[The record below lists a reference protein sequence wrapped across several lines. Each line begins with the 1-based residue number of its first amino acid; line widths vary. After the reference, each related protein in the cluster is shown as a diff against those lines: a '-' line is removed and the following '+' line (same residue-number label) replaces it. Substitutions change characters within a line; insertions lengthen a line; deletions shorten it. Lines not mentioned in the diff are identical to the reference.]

1 MKKCNGLRCKW
12 VQNSNNGNHWACL
25 PCGKERHI
33 EHSDPVWMLIIILA
47 IALIV
52 TFTLGSNSSP
62 KNNQQDPEN
71 YPESIESNPKF
82 LEL

>member
-12 VQNSNNGNHWACL
+12 IQNSHNSNHWVCL
-25 PCGKERHI
+25 ACGKERHI
-33 EHSDPVWMLIIILA
+33 EHSDPVWTFIIIIA

-62 KNNQQDPEN
+62 QNHQQDPEN
-71 YPESIESNPKF
+71 YPESIESKPQF

>member
-1 MKKCNGLRCKW
+1 MKKCNGLRCKCKW
-12 VQNSNNGNHWACL
+12 VQNSNRWACL
-25 PCGKERHI
+25 PCGKTRHI
-33 EHSDPVWMLIIILA
+33 DHSDPVWTFIIIIA

-62 KNNQQDPEN
+62 KNH
-71 YPESIESNPKF
+71 PESIESNPKF